1 MNKKILLLVLVL
13 LLILIALY
21 VGQNP
26 PMSFLKNKTGLAPDF
41 TLHDIYGKKFQLSS
55 QRGYPVVIFFGTTW
69 CPQCRSE
76 MKFLKARYD
85 QYVQRGLKIIY
96 IDINESVERVS
107 RFTQQ
112 NSYPGVILLDL
123 DGSVAY
129 EYGVQGVPTIILVDA
144 TGTIKGEGRTVSDLS
159 LNVLFPDNIK

>member
-1 MNKKILLLVLVL
+1 MNKKILLLILVL
-13 LLILIALY
+13 LLILMALY

-26 PMSFLKNKTGLAPDF
+26 SMSFLKNKTGHAPDF
-41 TLHDIYGKKFQLSS
+41 TLQDTYGKKFQLSS

-112 NSYPGVILLDL
+112 NSYPGVVLLDL